1 MKREF
6 QVLSENETRLFEELM
21 TFREDVFR
29 ICLGFSRNA
38 TDAEDLAQ
46 DTYLKAYRNIKTVHS
61 PYAIKEWLFR
71 IARNTCL
78 DNKKRTRGA
87 QLFDRLSNR
96 SEMAENNTSEAGAEV
111 RERLAILKNAV
122 EQLPKK
128 QREVFVLWEYGRLS
142 YDELARTVGIKAGTV
157 MSRLNRARKAV
168 ANFMNEAGHGK

>member
-6 QVLSENETRLFEELM
+6 QVLSENEARLFEELM
-21 TFREDVFR
+21 AFQEDVFR
-29 ICLGFSRNA
+29 ICLGFSRNPA
-38 TDAEDLAQ
+38 DAEDLAQ
-46 DTYLKAYRNIKTVHS
+46 DVYLKAYRNIKTVHS
-61 PYAIKEWLFR
+61 PYAIKEWLYR
-71 IARNTCL
+71 IARNICL
-78 DNKKRTRGA
+78 DHKKRTHVA

-96 SEMAENNTSEAGAEV
+96 SEVVENNTPEAGAEV
-111 RERLAILKNAV
+111 RERLVILKKAV

-142 YDELARTVGIKAGTV
+142 YDELARTVGIKTGTV

>member
-1 MKREF
+1 MRREF
-6 QVLSENETRLFEELM
+6 QVLLENETRLFEELM

-38 TDAEDLAQ
+38 ADAEDLAQ
-46 DTYLKAYRNIKTVHS
+46 DVYLKAYRNIKTVHS

-78 DNKKRTRGA
+78 DHKKRTRVA

-96 SEMAENNTSEAGAEV
+96 PEVAEINTPEAGAEV

-142 YDELARTVGIKAGTV
+142 YDELARTVGIKTGTV